1 MRVYR
6 RYPYMA
12 IFGALVIVALTYIPL
27 IFVLANSFKNAAEFA
42 NSPFALFVHFHFS
55 NYIVAWKGVDRYLSN
70 TVIVAIIS
78 VIIGVPAAALSSY
91 GFAQLEFR
99 FKGVLFYLFLG
110 LLMIPWTL
118 TLIPLFVEIH
128 TFDIFN
134 TWWAL
139 ILPYAAGSQPLLIFM
154 FRVFFEGIPEELY
167 ESARLDGC
175 SEVGILAR
183 IVTPLS
189 IPILLTGTIL
199 MFNSIWGDYLWPT
212 LVLQNYH
219 LLTISA
225 GLETFIN
232 TFGLSAQG
240 IGPEFAAYIIAM
252 VPIMALVTITMKY
265 FVSGVTSGALKA

>member
-1 MRVYR
+1 MR

-12 IFGALVIVALTYIPL
+12 VCGAVLILVLTYIPFV
-27 IFVLANSFKNAAEFA
+27 FVLGNSFKDAAEFA
-42 NSPFALFVHFHFS
+42 SKPFALFVPVHFS
-55 NYIVAWKGVDRYLSN
+55 NYLVAWSGVDQYLAN
-70 TVIVAIIS
+70 TVVVGVIS
-78 VIIGVPAAALSSY
+78 VVIGVPAAALSSY
-91 GFAQLEFR
+91 GFAQLHFR
-99 FKGVLFYLFLG
+99 FKEVLFYLFLG

-118 TLIPLFVEIH
+118 TLIPLFVEVH
-128 TFDIFN
+128 TFHFFN
-134 TWWAL
+134 TWWSL
-139 ILPYAAGSQPLLIFM
+139 ILPYAAGSQPLLVFM
-154 FRVFFEGIPEELY
+154 FRVFFEGLPTDLY

-175 SEVGILAR
+175 TELGILGR
-183 IVTPLS
+183 IVAPLS

-212 LVLQNYH
+212 LVLPNYH

-240 IGPEFAAYIIAM
+240 IGPEFAAYIISM
-252 VPIMALVTITMKY
+252 VPMMALVTVTMKY